1 MSSTTMSAPAG
12 PRTPASGR
20 WTAAREWLATAAR
33 LVLAAVWIYAGAG
46 KIGDPAESLRSVRAY
61 RLLPEW
67 LAKAVAY
74 GLPYAEV
81 ALGLLL
87 LVGLAVRLAALVSVA
102 LLVVYLAA
110 MVSAAARGLRIECG
124 CFGGGGNLAAG
135 AQTRYT
141 VEILRDVGLLLL
153 SGLLAWWP
161 RTRLAADDAVRRA
174 GGAEREAA
182 RVGPRRSRAAQERM
196 AALAEMRRK
205 EGERRVQRVS
215 ALCGVLLVVV
225 AGVGVGVQAART
237 DTGGPRPQAIDVVE
251 GVKIG
256 SDNPRVIIEIFEDFQ
271 CPACRSFEDGA
282 GPVLADYADSD
293 LVQERYHMI
302 AFLDRESPNRYSSRS
317 ANAGYCAADAGVF
330 QEFHGLLFAN
340 QPPEGTPGPSNDQLV
355 ELGRQVGAT
364 SQTFA
369 DCVRTEKYKGFVSRA
384 TDGASKGGIVGT
396 PTVLV
401 DGEML
406 QQLDGSS
413 LREAVSRA
421 LGR

>member
-1 MSSTTMSAPAG
+1 VSSTTMSAPAG

-20 WTAAREWLATAAR
+20 WTATREWLATVAR
-33 LVLAAVWIYAGAG
+33 LVLAAVWIYGGAS
-46 KIGDPAESLRSVRAY
+46 KIGDPAASLRSVRAY

-102 LLVVYLAA
+102 LLVLYLAA
-110 MVSAAARGLRIECG
+110 IVSAAARGLRIECG
-124 CFGGGGNLAAG
+124 CFGGGGDLAAG

-141 VEILRDVGLLLL
+141 VEIVRDVGLLLL

-174 GGAEREAA
+174 GAEAEAA

-196 AALAEMRRK
+196 AALAEMRRQ

-225 AGVGVGVQAART
+225 AGVGIGVQAART
-237 DTGGPRPQAIDVVE
+237 DSGGPRPQAIDVAE

-256 SDNPRVIIEIFEDFQ
+256 SDNPRVIIDIFEDFQ
-271 CPACRSFEDGA
+271 CPACKGFEDSA

-330 QEFHGLLFAN
+330 PEFHGLLFAN
-340 QPPEGTPGPSNDQLV
+340 QPAEGTPGPSNDQLV
-355 ELGRQVGAT
+355 GFGRQAGAT

-369 DCVRTEKYKGFVSRA
+369 NCVLTEKYKGFVSDA
-384 TDGASKGGIVGT
+384 TTGASKGGIVGT

-401 DGEML
+401 NGEML
-406 QQLDGSS
+406 QQFDGSS